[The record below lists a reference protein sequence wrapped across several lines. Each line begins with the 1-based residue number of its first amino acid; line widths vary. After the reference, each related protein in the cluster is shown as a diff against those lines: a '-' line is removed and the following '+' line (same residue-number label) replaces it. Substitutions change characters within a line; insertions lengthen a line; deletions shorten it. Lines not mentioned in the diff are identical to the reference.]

1 MLKVSNVRKRKIEQM
16 VTDMKEIGGK
26 KKKSSGS
33 PSARKTKMTS
43 NKETEENTGSV
54 TVMDTKG
61 EQCLRTLML
70 DMSSSIN
77 KSISGLN
84 ERIDQLE
91 DNLEKK
97 LVDKP
102 SNVINAP
109 IKDEIAIV
117 RADFDS
123 EICAMRTKILDMEQ
137 VIKDFDSTGVSGNSN
152 GEQIPCSVI
161 VRNLKEGQ
169 NETTGSNSIAKNKVT
184 SLVRDGLKLKDVK
197 VTNAER
203 KQSKGDNPGLVV
215 ASFESFEQLNKVLEN
230 KKHLQK
236 NSDYRSVYIEKC
248 LSKNEICTQAT
259 FRTLVKEIGKNDS
272 WSKLNDENFIFREN
286 VVLLNDCDILGSV
299 KPFYL
304 LNRC

>member
-1 MLKVSNVRKRKIEQM
+1 MSVRKRKIEQI
-16 VTDMKEIGGK
+16 VTDLKEIGGK

-33 PSARKTKMTS
+33 PSARTTKMAS

-54 TVMDTKG
+54 TVMDTNG

-77 KSISGLN
+77 KSISGLS

-97 LVDKP
+97 LVDKL
-102 SNVINAP
+102 SNVINAT

-117 RADFDS
+117 RSDFDS

-137 VIKDFDSTGVSGNSN
+137 VIKDFDSTGVSGKSN
-152 GEQIPCSVI
+152 GEKIPCSVI
-161 VRNLKEGQ
+161 IRNLKEGQ
-169 NETTGSNSIAKNKVT
+169 NETTGSSSIAKNKFI

-230 KKHLQK
+230 KKHLRK
-236 NSDYRSVYIEKC
+236 TSDYRSVYIEKF
-248 LSKNEICTQAT
+248 LSKM
-259 FRTLVKEIGKNDS
+259 
-272 WSKLNDENFIFREN
+272 NFVHRRLFG
-286 VVLLNDCDILGSV
+286 LC
-299 KPFYL
+299 
-304 LNRC
+304 